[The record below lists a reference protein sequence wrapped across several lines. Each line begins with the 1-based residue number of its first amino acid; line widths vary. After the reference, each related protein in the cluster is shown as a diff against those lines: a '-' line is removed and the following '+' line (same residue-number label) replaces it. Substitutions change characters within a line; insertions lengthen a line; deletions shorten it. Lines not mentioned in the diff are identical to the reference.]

1 MSVIGNSIPDETKLN
16 DFSMTEELRVNKIS
30 HPKYVSEIF
39 ARVIK
44 H

>member
-1 MSVIGNSIPDETKLN
+1 MSVIDNSILDETKLN

-30 HPKYVSEIF
+30 NPKYVSEIF